1 MATFTFLVGTPCSG
15 GEHVP
20 ITVKRN
26 GVAIKTTCV
35 LKSEVM
41 NPAGTWEDVIVIL
54 MRQAILAAGAT
65 TPAQMKTAV
74 QAMSVSI

>member
-1 MATFTFLVGTPCSG
+1 MAVYTFAVGTPCAG

-26 GVAIKTTCV
+26 AVTIKTISV

-41 NPAGTWEDVIVIL
+41 NPAGTWEDAMVIL
-54 MRQAILAAGAT
+54 MRQAILSAGAT